1 MLQGLPANPAQAFC
15 IFCAYKQA
23 RETKAR
29 TAVAAIGGWSRAV
42 IGKGFRMW
50 TRAIDARIAKLIPDL
65 ETGFGVRF
73 PKVPWLDE
81 GHQGTI
87 RTIDVSYSKAE
98 ETSGIV
104 RHSPIGQVFVRLLPS
119 GDLNITE
126 KPIPG
131 HETLIGE
138 ISARIGAVL
147 RR

>member
-1 MLQGLPANPAQAFC
+1 VGLRLEIAAP
-15 IFCAYKQA
+15 
-23 RETKAR
+23 RWRSSVRRSTES
-29 TAVAAIGGWSRAV
+29 TARAV
-42 IGKGFRMW
+42 ERQ
-50 TRAIDARIAKLIPDL
+50 
-65 ETGFGVRF
+65 

-81 GHQGTI
+81 GDQGAV

-104 RHSPIGQVFVRLLPS
+104 RHSHIGQVFVRLLTS

-126 KPIPG
+126 KPSPG

>member
-1 MLQGLPANPAQAFC
+1 
-15 IFCAYKQA
+15 
-23 RETKAR
+23 
-29 TAVAAIGGWSRAV
+29 
-42 IGKGFRMW
+42 MW

-81 GHQGTI
+81 GHLGAV
-87 RTIDVSYSKAE
+87 RTIDVSYSKPQ

-104 RHSPIGQVFVRLLPS
+104 PHSPIGQVFVRLLPS
-119 GDLNITE
+119 GSLNITE

-138 ISARIGAVL
+138 ISARIGTVL

>member
-1 MLQGLPANPAQAFC
+1 
-15 IFCAYKQA
+15 
-23 RETKAR
+23 
-29 TAVAAIGGWSRAV
+29 
-42 IGKGFRMW
+42 MW
-50 TRAIDARIAKLIPDL
+50 TREIDARIAKLVPDL
-65 ETGFGVRF
+65 ETGLGVRF

-81 GHQGTI
+81 GHQGAV
-87 RTIDVSYSKAE
+87 RTIGVSYSKAE
-98 ETSGIV
+98 EASGIV

-131 HETLIGE
+131 HETVIGE